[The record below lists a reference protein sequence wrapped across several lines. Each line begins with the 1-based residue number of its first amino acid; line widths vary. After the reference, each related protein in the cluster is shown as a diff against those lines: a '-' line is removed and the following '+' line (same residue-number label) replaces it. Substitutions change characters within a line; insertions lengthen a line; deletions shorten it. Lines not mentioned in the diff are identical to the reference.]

1 MMKLSVPRK
10 SVRML
15 ARVAGMVLGLPL
27 MGMGAEWSRF
37 RGADGSG
44 VAADGDP
51 PVTWSDKENLKWK
64 TAMPGPG
71 SSSPI
76 VWGELVFVTCF
87 SGVGEGSG
95 GDLAGLKRHLVCVD
109 RGTGKVKWERAVA
122 AEMPED
128 PYSGYLI
135 EHGYASSTPA
145 TDGERVYVFYGKT
158 GVLAYDFEGKELWR
172 VNVGKESG
180 NRRWGSAASLMLDGD
195 RVIVNAS
202 EESRSIRA
210 LDKKTGREV
219 WKAEA
224 DSLELCYG
232 TPLSFEAEG
241 RRDLVLAVRGEI
253 WGMNP
258 ETGKLRWY
266 AGTGL
271 SGNISPSLV
280 SGGGVLYA
288 NGGFPGL
295 GAVAVRGGG
304 KGEMTAKALVWESK
318 NASYVPT
325 PVLLGGRL
333 YAASDAGF
341 AVCLDAADGKL
352 IFRERLPGAAATGR
366 GGKPFYASAVSAKG
380 RIYAVSRLGGT
391 FVFAAEPE
399 FKLLAHNRIET
410 DASQYNGTPA
420 IVGKQL
426 LMRSDTTLYCFET
439 P

>member
-1 MMKLSVPRK
+1 MMKQCEPKK

-15 ARVAGMVLGLPL
+15 SGVAGMVLGLPL
-27 MGMGAEWSRF
+27 MGWGAEWSRF

-51 PVTWSDKENLKWK
+51 PVTWSDRENLKWT

-95 GDLAGLKRHLVCVD
+95 GDLAALKRHLVCVD
-109 RGTGKVKWERAVA
+109 RGTGKVKWDKAVG

-128 PYSGYLI
+128 PYSGYLT

-180 NRRWGSAASLMLDGD
+180 NRRWGSAASLMLDGE

-202 EESRSIRA
+202 
-210 LDKKTGREV
+210 
-219 WKAEA
+219 
-224 DSLELCYG
+224 
-232 TPLSFEAEG
+232 
-241 RRDLVLAVRGEI
+241 
-253 WGMNP
+253 
-258 ETGKLRWY
+258 
-266 AGTGL
+266 
-271 SGNISPSLV
+271 
-280 SGGGVLYA
+280 
-288 NGGFPGL
+288 
-295 GAVAVRGGG
+295 
-304 KGEMTAKALVWESK
+304 
-318 NASYVPT
+318 YVPS

-352 IFRERLPGAAATGR
+352 IFRERLPGAASTGR
-366 GGKPFYASAVSAKG
+366 GGKPFY
-380 RIYAVSRLGGT
+380 
-391 FVFAAEPE
+391 
-399 FKLLAHNRIET
+399 
-410 DASQYNGTPA
+410 
-420 IVGKQL
+420 
-426 LMRSDTTLYCFET
+426 CFET